1 MFDKLINNLEKY
13 ILRFLIVIILIY
25 ISFEIINLLHELF
38 FVIIDF
44 DFGLSKVSNYPFV
57 DVVLIFFDILIALE
71 FMETLK
77 HNADTVA
84 EKAKII
90 ILIGLIAVSRKLI
103 TIDIA
108 GVDYTT
114 DIALALLIMTLTAGY
129 FLLSNKRN
137 SNK

>member
-1 MFDKLINNLEKY
+1 MFDKLIDNLEKY

-25 ISFEIINLLHELF
+25 ISFEIVNLVHELI

-114 DIALALLIMTLTAGY
+114 DIALALLIITLTAGY